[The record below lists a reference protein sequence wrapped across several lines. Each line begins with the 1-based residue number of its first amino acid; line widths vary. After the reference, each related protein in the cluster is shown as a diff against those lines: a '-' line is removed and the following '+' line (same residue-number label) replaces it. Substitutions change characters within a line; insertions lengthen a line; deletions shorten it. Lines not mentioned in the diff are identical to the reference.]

1 MNTYYQT
8 PAIVLTMRDEREADR
23 IITFYTRDF
32 GKIKT
37 LARGVRHI
45 KSKLRGHIVPGAL
58 VRIAFVEGKESLH
71 LVDGE
76 ILYNPLRKLSP
87 TTFSPSA
94 PSYGAYFKGEITRDS
109 PLRVRGTRDTQVSLV
124 GVTIAQAIHFLDR
137 VTGERERDEE
147 LWRFLMHWFLEPK
160 ENFLA
165 FQAST
170 LSILGFLPRD
180 TKISEQ
186 QIHAALA
193 ANHLT

>member
-32 GKIKT
+32 GKIKA
-37 LARGVRHI
+37 LARGIRLI

-58 VRIAFVEGKESLH
+58 LRIAFVEGKESYH
-71 LVDGE
+71 LVDAE
-76 ILYNPLRKLSP
+76 MV
-87 TTFSPSA
+87 
-94 PSYGAYFKGEITRDS
+94 YGAGEGMQIFS
-109 PLRVRGTRDTQVSLV
+109 AL
-124 GVTIAQAIHFLDR
+124 HFLDR
-137 VTGERERDEE
+137 VTGERERDAE
-147 LWRFLMHWFLEPK
+147 LWQFLMNWFLEPK

-165 FQAST
+165 FQASI
-170 LSILGFLPRD
+170 LSILGFFPRD